1 MDKKRIEPVLGDWE
15 TALANDP
22 AVDPPVGDLD
32 EAVDTE
38 PTKD

>member
-1 MDKKRIEPVLGDWE
+1 MAEKIEPILGDWE

-22 AVDPPVGDLD
+22 AVDPPIEDLED
-32 EAVDTE
+32 GVDSE